1 MANRRAAASNSADG
15 MNLIDG
21 PANQRKALALNEEQ
35 LAANHCNELFAS
47 QVGAT
52 GFEPPTSRTQDLGI
66 APPLPRSGTPVPKG
80 SSQRWP
86 PFAPLGT
93 AELSRVF

>member
-1 MANRRAAASNSADG
+1 VANRRAVASNTADG
-15 MNLIDG
+15 MNLIEG
-21 PANQRKALALNEEQ
+21 PANLRKALALNEKQ
-35 LAANHCNELFAS
+35 LAANHCNDLFAT

-66 APPLPRSGTPVPKG
+66 APPLLRSGTPVPKC
-80 SSQRWP
+80 SSQREP
-86 PFAPLGT
+86 PFATLGT